1 MLRCAD
7 NTLYTGIAKDLSA
20 RVAKHNAGRGAK
32 YTRARLPVS
41 VVWSEPSESRS
52 TASQREYAVKQLP
65 RRAKLALAKL
75 A

>member
-52 TASQREYAVKQLP
+52 TASQREYAVKQLS
-65 RRAKLALAKL
+65 RRAKLALARQ